1 MSNPKDMQGHAR
13 YVCPWNLYFPASVT
27 ISDSELDLP
36 MKQVGRGMI
45 DYCVLLS
52 IMIRIS
58 AKDDDDDGEGGAVF
72 L

>member
-1 MSNPKDMQGHAR
+1 
-13 YVCPWNLYFPASVT
+13 
-27 ISDSELDLP
+27 
-36 MKQVGRGMI
+36 MI